1 VSDVEDISLMV
12 VIMSGLCKK
21 HSISSLDHIDLE
33 ILMICEF
40 SYFYPMFVNE
50 NEEEDCEN
58 ISHVCLQDYQVDT
71 YINDYNLQ

>member
-12 VIMSGLCKK
+12 VTMSGLCKM

-33 ILMICEF
+33 ILMICELC
-40 SYFYPMFVNE
+40 YFYLMCVNE

-58 ISHVCLQDYQVDT
+58 ISHVLPSR
-71 YINDYNLQ
+71 LSS